1 MAKIVCRENEL
12 VKFLL
17 MGVCLLNLIVM
28 MAGSVWVLR
37 STFFFFF
44 LGLKYRF
51 SLANLRFIQS

>member
-44 LGLKYRF
+44 FGVKISF
-51 SLANLRFIQS
+51 